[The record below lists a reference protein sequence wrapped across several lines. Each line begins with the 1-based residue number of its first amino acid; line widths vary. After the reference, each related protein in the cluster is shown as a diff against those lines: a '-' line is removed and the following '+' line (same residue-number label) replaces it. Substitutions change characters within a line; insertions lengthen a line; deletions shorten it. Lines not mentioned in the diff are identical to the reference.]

1 MTKARKTRPITAI
14 LGFGRFGR
22 ALSELLLDAGHEVRA
37 LDPHVPVP
45 APMRVGSLEALVR
58 GAGEV
63 VLALPIADIEGATR
77 ALRPHLDRDHLL
89 VDVASVKHGPV
100 RALTEIL
107 GRDIPWVAT
116 HPLFGPTSIAL
127 GERPLVTVV
136 CPNPLHPGAASRA
149 RAFFTSLGSE
159 VIEQDAAEHDRA
171 MASTHALAFFVAKGL
186 MDVRAGEGAAFVP
199 PSFKALART
208 IDAVRSDAGHLFA
221 TIQNDNPFAAEA
233 RARLLSALEAID
245 RDLVTGRSASPSA
258 RPLSIPPLPE
268 RAPDLRE
275 TRDLIDDIDRDF
287 VRLLARRAQLAR
299 RAGRAK
305 AGLGR
310 AVVDPDRE
318 RQVLEARRHWAR
330 SEGLDPDG
338 VAEIFESLLRFSRAV
353 QDEPGR

>member
-1 MTKARKTRPITAI
+1 MTPLGRAPRITAI

-22 ALSELLLDAGHEVRA
+22 ALSELLLDSGREVRA
-37 LDPHVPVP
+37 LDPRAAVP
-45 APMRVGSLEALVR
+45 ASFRADSLDGLVR
-58 GAGEV
+58 GAAEV
-63 VLALPIADIEGATR
+63 VLAIPIAEIAGAAR
-77 ALRPHLDRDHLL
+77 ALRPHLDPDHLL

-100 RALTEIL
+100 GALTEIL

-136 CPNPLHPGAASRA
+136 CPNSLHPDAASRA

-159 VIEQDAAEHDRA
+159 VIEQDAVEHDRA
-171 MASTHALAFFVAKGL
+171 MASTHALAFFLAKGL
-186 MDVRAGEGAAFVP
+186 IDVRAGEGAAFVP

-233 RARLLSALEAID
+233 RSRLLSALETID
-245 RDLVTGRSASPSA
+245 RDLTSGGSVPQSGQFV
-258 RPLSIPPLPE
+258 IPPLSQS
-268 RAPDLRE
+268 APDLRE
-275 TRDLIDDIDRDF
+275 TRDLIDDLDRDF

-305 AGLGR
+305 AGLGK
-310 AVVDPDRE
+310 AVVDPERE
-318 RQVLEARRHWAR
+318 RQVLEARKGWAQ
-330 SEGLDPDG
+330 SEGLDPAG
-338 VAEIFESLLRFSRAV
+338 VAEIFESLLRFSRSV
-353 QDEPGR
+353 QNEPGR

>member
-1 MTKARKTRPITAI
+1 MTPAGRIRGVTAI

-22 ALSELLLDAGHEVRA
+22 ALSELLLDAGREVRA
-37 LDPHVPVP
+37 FDPNIAAP
-45 APMRVGSLEALVR
+45 APMGAASLADLVR

-63 VLALPIADIEGATR
+63 VLALPIAEIAAAAR

-100 RALTEIL
+100 RVLTEIL

-159 VIEQDAAEHDRA
+159 VIEQDAVEHDRA

-186 MDVRAGEGAAFVP
+186 IDVRAGEDAAFVP

-208 IDAVRSDAGHLFA
+208 IDAVRSDAGHLFS

-245 RDLVTGRSASPSA
+245 RDLATGGSVPQSPQF
-258 RPLSIPPLPE
+258 SIPPLPQG
-268 RAPDLRE
+268 APDLRE
-275 TRDLIDDIDRDF
+275 TRDLIDDLDRDF

-305 AGLGR
+305 AGLGK
-310 AVVDPDRE
+310 AVVDPERE
-318 RQVLEARRHWAR
+318 RQVLEARRRWAQ

-338 VAEIFESLLRFSRAV
+338 VAGIFEGLLRFSRAV
-353 QDEPGR
+353 QGEPGR